1 MTTLPAGP
9 RTAPPPPPPVEGRP
23 TALVALLA
31 ELAEATD
38 ALTIAVER
46 HDLAG
51 LLAANDRAEA
61 LTSRVDGLVGAL
73 TEADRAGLDRARI
86 VTLRERLEAAARR
99 NAYLIERAWA
109 LDAATMRLLAGLGRP
124 DPASAAGAYAVAP
137 GGTWLDR
144 QA

>member
-1 MTTLPAGP
+1 MPPAW
-9 RTAPPPPPPVEGRP
+9 TARPIQPPGAAVPGGRP
-23 TALVALLA
+23 AALVAALGDLA
-31 ELAEATD
+31 DATD
-38 ALTIAVER
+38 SLTIAVER

-61 LTSRVDGLVGAL
+61 LTAR
-73 TEADRAGLDRARI
+73 ADAIARELDDLDRARLDPGVI
-86 VTLRERLEAAARR
+86 LGLRDRLDTAARR

-124 DPASAAGAYAVAP
+124 SSETPIATYAAPASAAY
-137 GGTWLDR
+137 LDR